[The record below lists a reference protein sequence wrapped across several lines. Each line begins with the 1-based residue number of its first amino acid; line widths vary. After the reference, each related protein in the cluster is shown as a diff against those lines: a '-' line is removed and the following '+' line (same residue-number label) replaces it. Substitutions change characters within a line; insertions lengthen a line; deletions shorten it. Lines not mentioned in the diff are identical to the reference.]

1 MWDSSLKCLDIFCSI
16 SYPDQPMFTKLCQT
30 FAHKC
35 AEQLLMF
42 CPVRVGFHSNTDKN
56 RVVTHDLRPP
66 FMAKYIRFRPVAWE
80 FRIAM
85 RVELYGCK
93 GIT

>member
-1 MWDSSLKCLDIFCSI
+1 
-16 SYPDQPMFTKLCQT
+16 MFTKLCQT

-42 CPVRVGFHSNTDKN
+42 CPLRPLRPFTGNTDKN